1 MTIKTI
7 HTILFLLVCS
17 FAQTVYAQEK
27 MIANW
32 ESQKIRGTRNLPYH
46 TYIGSPFLN
55 DVWVIGEIEFT
66 NGEIIDSLN
75 LRYSSYKDELIY
87 FNKDIST
94 QIVIDK
100 ASLNG
105 FSFIGTDGNERV
117 FRKQYYENYL
127 KSDRYFEVLSE
138 GETDLLV
145 YRKVNLELT
154 SPYSDK
160 SGKMKNQEYI
170 KDYQFYF
177 YSPEKKYTSVR
188 ISRNGLFAKFDKASQ
203 KPIKK
208 LLRKNR
214 IKIESEADFI
224 QAWKV
229 LEKEGYKVVF

>member
-1 MTIKTI
+1 MTIRTI
-7 HTILFLLVCS
+7 HTILLLLACS
-17 FAQTVYAQEK
+17 FAQTVFAQEK

-46 TYIGSPFLN
+46 TFTGSPFLN
-55 DVWVIGEIEFT
+55 DVWVVGKIEFM
-66 NGEIIDSLN
+66 NGEIADSIN

-87 FNKDIST
+87 YNKDIST

-105 FSFIGTDGNERV
+105 FSFIEKDGNVRV

-138 GETDLLV
+138 GETDLIV
-145 YRKVNLELT
+145 YRKVSLDSA
-154 SPYSDK
+154 SPYTDE
-160 SGKMKNQEYI
+160 SGILKNQVYNN
-170 KDYQFYF
+170 DYQFYF

-188 ISRNGLFAKFDKASQ
+188 INRSGLFAKFDKASQ

-208 LLRKNR
+208 LLRKNK
-214 IKIESEADFI
+214 IKVESEADFI

-229 LEKEGYKVVF
+229 IEKEGYKVVF